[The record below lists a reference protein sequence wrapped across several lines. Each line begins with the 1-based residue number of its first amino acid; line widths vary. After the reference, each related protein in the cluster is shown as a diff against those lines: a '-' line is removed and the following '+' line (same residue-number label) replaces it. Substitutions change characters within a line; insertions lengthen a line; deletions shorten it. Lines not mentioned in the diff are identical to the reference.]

1 MQSPAHNR
9 NRRAVID
16 SRLSMKKLFCI
27 LLALIA
33 VFCAASAEETNAN
46 LIQNGDFSELDAD
59 SMPVGWTRDQWI
71 KDEGTSYLYV
81 AEDETNGNCAA
92 VVNNSANDARF
103 RQVIE
108 VEPDSYYHF
117 SADISASGCDPDGH
131 AATLSFENTFVY
143 SQDVYET
150 NGEWQHVDMY
160 VRTTAD
166 QHEIALLLRVGGY
179 SSTNTGAAYF
189 DNVTCEKLDA
199 LPDNVF
205 AQSLEEQSAS
215 GNSGSDTAD
224 TSETPVKRNTEA
236 FLLLSCLYALAI
248 FAIARRSQR
257 ILQSHTSAFSILL
270 IAFGGALI
278 LRIVLALRV
287 RGYNTD
293 INCFAAWSERM
304 FENGAGH
311 FYSKDYFCD
320 YPPLYMMLLG
330 GISALRHLF
339 GIGVNSSAHILLLK
353 LIPILCDLLGGALI
367 FKYARRKNV
376 SEKMAALIAALY
388 LLNPAALIDSAA
400 WGQIDSVFTL
410 LICICAIEASEDKY
424 IPSLIAFAAAMLIK
438 PQAML
443 FAPLGLFAIIVN
455 LIRAKDCR
463 RTLNALLGVVCAL
476 GLIYICAFICCIST
490 ATGFFDAILRPV
502 VWIHD
507 LYSGTL
513 GSYEYVTLN
522 ALNLYILFDLNW
534 AAIASHRAISIIAWA
549 LFAAA
554 YLYAGY
560 LYLRGKRKDNLLL
573 LGGLLI
579 YLIFCFG
586 PKIHERYMFPA
597 MLLLTIAYALRRD
610 RRLLISIT
618 AMTAVAAM
626 NQLLVLQ
633 GGMGTANTGH
643 LQESEQWLNIALSA
657 VNVINALFLAWTAWD
672 ICARDHIMGAK
683 AVETEDALF
692 DISAAQKPTDHR
704 LHIRR
709 IDLILMAAV
718 TAVYSIVA
726 FVNLGTCAAPQTSW
740 IASADNETIVFDLG
754 DVHTYRMIYYG
765 GICDST
771 FTVELSNDARHW
783 TNPAYAKYNRNE
795 IFRWIYF
802 APNAADEI
810 ASGGSADDVQMN
822 FVSLDQSF
830 PMQTSRYIRIT
841 AQSAGLTLSE
851 FGFWDA
857 DGNLLSVSIADHT
870 GADALAASDPNSLID
885 EQDTVAQ
892 TPSYFNSTYFDEIY
906 HARTAYE
913 LKHGMSIYEY
923 THPQLGKVLM
933 GVGIDLF
940 GMTPFGWRFMGTLI
954 GVLMVPLMYLM
965 AKQLTKDVRLSFL
978 AMCLMALDS
987 MHFTQTR
994 IATIDSYAVFWI
1006 MLMYLFMIRYI
1017 QMDWRQ
1023 VRTGRS
1029 LVTLGLCGV
1038 TMGVAWATKWIGLY
1052 ASVGLAILLFW
1063 KLISEIMRAENRKA
1077 AVLRA
1082 VWTCL
1087 FCVGFFVIIP
1097 VLIYYFSYYPQ
1108 LRCEGASGI
1117 GAMFTKKS
1125 VERVVKLQQSML
1137 SYHAGLGGDT
1147 HYFRSPWY
1155 QWPIIWWP
1163 MWYYSG
1169 NAYVPDGMIS
1179 SISCMGNPAV
1189 WWSGLIA
1196 LIALLIYAARSRRA
1210 KRAHLIVLIGFAS
1223 QFLPWVLVPRST
1235 FIYHYFASVP
1245 FIILCIALMLQEI
1258 GAKRPHLAQYIGN
1271 ALIGAALVMFIGFY
1285 PLESGTPV
1293 SRSYAKLLR
1302 WFKWYNY

>member
-1 MQSPAHNR
+1 
-9 NRRAVID
+9 
-16 SRLSMKKLFCI
+16 
-27 LLALIA
+27 
-33 VFCAASAEETNAN
+33 
-46 LIQNGDFSELDAD
+46 
-59 SMPVGWTRDQWI
+59 
-71 KDEGTSYLYV
+71 
-81 AEDETNGNCAA
+81 
-92 VVNNSANDARF
+92 
-103 RQVIE
+103 
-108 VEPDSYYHF
+108 
-117 SADISASGCDPDGH
+117 
-131 AATLSFENTFVY
+131 
-143 SQDVYET
+143 
-150 NGEWQHVDMY
+150 
-160 VRTTAD
+160 
-166 QHEIALLLRVGGY
+166 
-179 SSTNTGAAYF
+179 
-189 DNVTCEKLDA
+189 
-199 LPDNVF
+199 
-205 AQSLEEQSAS
+205 
-215 GNSGSDTAD
+215 
-224 TSETPVKRNTEA
+224 
-236 FLLLSCLYALAI
+236 
-248 FAIARRSQR
+248 
-257 ILQSHTSAFSILL
+257 
-270 IAFGGALI
+270 
-278 LRIVLALRV
+278 
-287 RGYNTD
+287 
-293 INCFAAWSERM
+293 
-304 FENGAGH
+304 
-311 FYSKDYFCD
+311 
-320 YPPLYMMLLG
+320 
-330 GISALRHLF
+330 
-339 GIGVNSSAHILLLK
+339 
-353 LIPILCDLLGGALI
+353 
-367 FKYARRKNV
+367 
-376 SEKMAALIAALY
+376 
-388 LLNPAALIDSAA
+388 
-400 WGQIDSVFTL
+400 
-410 LICICAIEASEDKY
+410 
-424 IPSLIAFAAAMLIK
+424 
-438 PQAML
+438 
-443 FAPLGLFAIIVN
+443 
-455 LIRAKDCR
+455 
-463 RTLNALLGVVCAL
+463 
-476 GLIYICAFICCIST
+476 
-490 ATGFFDAILRPV
+490 
-502 VWIHD
+502 
-507 LYSGTL
+507 
-513 GSYEYVTLN
+513 
-522 ALNLYILFDLNW
+522 
-534 AAIASHRAISIIAWA
+534 
-549 LFAAA
+549 
-554 YLYAGY
+554 
-560 LYLRGKRKDNLLL
+560 
-573 LGGLLI
+573 
-579 YLIFCFG
+579 
-586 PKIHERYMFPA
+586 
-597 MLLLTIAYALRRD
+597 
-610 RRLLISIT
+610 
-618 AMTAVAAM
+618 
-626 NQLLVLQ
+626 
-633 GGMGTANTGH
+633 
-643 LQESEQWLNIALSA
+643 
-657 VNVINALFLAWTAWD
+657 
-672 ICARDHIMGAK
+672 
-683 AVETEDALF
+683 
-692 DISAAQKPTDHR
+692 
-704 LHIRR
+704 
-709 IDLILMAAV
+709 
-718 TAVYSIVA
+718 
-726 FVNLGTCAAPQTSW
+726 
-740 IASADNETIVFDLG
+740 
-754 DVHTYRMIYYG
+754 MIYYG

-857 DGNLLSVSIADHT
+857 DGKLLSVSIADHT
-870 GADALAASDPNSLID
+870 GADALTASDPNNLID

-913 LKHGMSIYEY
+913 LKHGMSIYEW
-923 THPQLGKVLM
+923 THPPLGKVLM

-940 GMTPFGWRFMGTLI
+940 GMTPFGWRFMGALI

-1029 LVTLGLCGV
+1029 LATLGLCGV

-1087 FCVGFFVIIP
+1087 FCAGFFVIIP

-1108 LRCEGASGI
+1108 LRCEGAAGI

-1125 VERVVKLQQSML
+1125 VERVINLQQSML

-1196 LIALLIYAARSRRA
+1196 LIALLIYAAQSRRA

-1293 SRSYAKLLR
+1293 SRSYARLLR